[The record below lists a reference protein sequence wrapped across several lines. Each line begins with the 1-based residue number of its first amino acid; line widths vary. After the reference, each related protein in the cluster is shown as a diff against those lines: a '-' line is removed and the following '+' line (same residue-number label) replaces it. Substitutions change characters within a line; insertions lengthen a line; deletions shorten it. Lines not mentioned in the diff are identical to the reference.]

1 MFEVE
6 QHDITY
12 FRGVCV
18 GSVATTTAMQIMT
31 SPQDAMLRS
40 STHWHLR
47 TAGRT
52 CRAAL
57 MLRGSAARA
66 QPTHT
71 DSHGPKKS
79 AASYRVQS
87 SLPATPLY
95 VLLVLFHQF

>member
-1 MFEVE
+1 M
-6 QHDITY
+6 ILLYY

-18 GSVATTTAMQIMT
+18 GSVATTMAMQIMT
-31 SPQDAMLRS
+31 SPQGAMLWL
-40 STHWHLR
+40 STHWCLG

-52 CRAAL
+52 CQAAL
-57 MLRGSAARA
+57 MLRGSAAHA

-71 DSHGPKKS
+71 DSHGHRKS

-95 VLLVLFHQF
+95 VLPFFFINF